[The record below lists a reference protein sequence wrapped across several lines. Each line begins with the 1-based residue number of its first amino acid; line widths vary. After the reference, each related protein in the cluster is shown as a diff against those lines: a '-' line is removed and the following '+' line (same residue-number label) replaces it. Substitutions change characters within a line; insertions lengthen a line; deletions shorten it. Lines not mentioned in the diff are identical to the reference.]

1 MSGPPGIRDLAAL
14 GPRPRHPHGPKPPPQ
29 NLATGMRVA
38 GTRQGR
44 SHPTGYLALQW
55 LVIATSCP
63 QSGRFLVVG
72 PIGVHH
78 RRVPDGDLVAR
89 VAGSTG
95 LSETEAARVIG
106 DVLAHYAEPVED
118 FVRRRHA
125 ALQLHGT
132 RNPVIY
138 RTIAAELS
146 QRLVAAPALTERQ
159 VRRMIYG

>member
-1 MSGPPGIRDLAAL
+1 M
-14 GPRPRHPHGPKPPPQ
+14 
-29 NLATGMRVA
+29 
-38 GTRQGR
+38 
-44 SHPTGYLALQW
+44 
-55 LVIATSCP
+55 
-63 QSGRFLVVG
+63 
-72 PIGVHH
+72 
-78 RRVPDGDLVAR
+78 
-89 VAGSTG
+89 
-95 LSETEAARVIG
+95 IG

-125 ALQLHGT
+125 ALQLQGT

>member
-1 MSGPPGIRDLAAL
+1 MHA
-14 GPRPRHPHGPKPPPQ
+14 
-29 NLATGMRVA
+29 
-38 GTRQGR
+38 
-44 SHPTGYLALQW
+44 SH
-55 LVIATSCP
+55 
-63 QSGRFLVVG
+63 
-72 PIGVHH
+72 
-78 RRVPDGDLVAR
+78 VPDRDLVAR

-95 LSETEAARVIG
+95 LSESEAARVIG

-132 RNPVIY
+132 RNPAIY